1 MSSLQAG
8 PRKDKEAIGIPAG
21 LLSKKLSKGS
31 ILIPKKV
38 MLGKL
43 PCRSEPLLLQI
54 FAPRTLFNTEIVSPS
69 L

>member
-31 ILIPKKV
+31 MPIPKKV

-43 PCRSEPLLLQI
+43 PSRSELLLLQI
-54 FAPRTLFNTEIVSPS
+54 FAPRTLFYTKRVSPS